1 MRLEFAG
8 ELWYWRGPSPYHFV
22 TVPDDGCAELRALA
36 PVVSY
41 GWGMI
46 PVAAQIGETRWTTS
60 LFPKD
65 GGYVVRYAIADVMA
79 FLTPGDPVDQ
89 EALRRGESLYGADS
103 KVPLHPSTCRGAGSG
118 CAFRP
123 CGTRRWCC
131 SRW

>member
-46 PVAAQIGETRWTTS
+46 PVNVRIGGPCCDLAVPQGRT
-60 LFPKD
+60 
-65 GGYVVRYAIADVMA
+65 
-79 FLTPGDPVDQ
+79 
-89 EALRRGESLYGADS
+89 LRRAHQGRRPQGGGSGRGRHTDAGADD
-103 KVPLHPSTCRGAGSG
+103 PTMR
-118 CAFRP
+118 
-123 CGTRRWCC
+123 
-131 SRW
+131 